1 MSNPVIRP
9 TPVKRKSNEAL
20 TELCILCNKS
30 CLERHTGYDPESWK
44 KLESTS
50 LEWKGII
57 CIQTFCI

>member
-30 CLERHTGYDPESWK
+30 CLERHTDY
-44 KLESTS
+44 
-50 LEWKGII
+50 
-57 CIQTFCI
+57 